1 MCTITVVYGPVPP
14 QTLVWGL
21 FSLLRAIIGAEKER
35 SRVIT
40 FTVEAPVT
48 SYEEAYARFI
58 DFLHPHIYPEECR
71 LSFAHDPVL
80 CTAVTALCNHD
91 PVRIQATHAERPTIL
106 INRTQVGPT
115 GVFLEIG

>member
-21 FSLLRAIIGAEKER
+21 FSLLRAIIGVEKER
-35 SRVIT
+35 SQVIT
-40 FTVEAPVT
+40 FTVEPPVR
-48 SYEEAYARFI
+48 SYEEAYAGFFT
-58 DFLHPHIYPEECR
+58 FLQPHIYPEECR

-80 CTAVTALCNHD
+80 CTAVTALCNRE

-106 INRTQVGPT
+106 INCTQVEPT
-115 GVFLEIG
+115 GVYLEIG